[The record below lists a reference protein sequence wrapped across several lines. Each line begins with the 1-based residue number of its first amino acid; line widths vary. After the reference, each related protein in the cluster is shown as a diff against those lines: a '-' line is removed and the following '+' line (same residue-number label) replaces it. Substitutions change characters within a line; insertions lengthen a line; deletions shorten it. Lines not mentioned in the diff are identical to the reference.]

1 VRTEHLNDADL
12 QSAADR
18 DGGVTALQARHL
30 DECPACR
37 EAVAGYRRLFE
48 GLSAAE
54 PRFGLPPSFARS
66 VLARTESLRPP
77 RPLPEPLPWA
87 AGLSLSAAAAAA
99 AAVIAFWMP
108 VRVKHAAHAGLGL
121 AAAVLHSV
129 SAWIPEAARSFR
141 PPEDGVARWL
151 AAALTTLAFTA
162 LCDALVRRTRQVP
175 VDKRG

>member
-18 DGGVTALQARHL
+18 GGATALQARHL

-37 EAVAGYRRLFE
+37 EAVARYRRLFE

-54 PRFGLPPSFARS
+54 PRFALPPSFARS
-66 VLARTESLRPP
+66 VLAETEGRRPP

-87 AGLSLSAAAAAA
+87 SGLSLSAAAAAA
-99 AAVIAFWMP
+99 AAVFAFWMP
-108 VRVKHAAHAGLGL
+108 VRVRPAVDAGLRL
-121 AAAVLHSV
+121 AAAVHHAV
-129 SAWIPEAARSFR
+129 SGWILEAARSFR

-151 AAALTTLAFTA
+151 AAALSTLAFTA
-162 LCDALVRRTRQVP
+162 LCDALLRRARQVP
-175 VDKRG
+175 VDKHG